1 MATTRL
7 SSDTFIFTIG
17 RMNPPTPGHLKLIQ
31 TLMITAVILN
41 IPEVFVYL
49 STSTKDNDNPIICEH
64 KLDVFG
70 RTDEAYVDGVT
81 TLINSTKHIMVT
93 SPLEEWITDFTDIL
107 LLRDAQANW
116 ASNLDEYNRRLIEL
130 QVHTI
135 CAQVPFV
142 TAVEVVKS
150 NLANLI
156 NIIYFFGNEPDKVV
170 MNNNLY
176 ESFTKKGYRQNY
188 TGIALERVDM
198 TETKGKTPD
207 ELEEQIMTN
216 TLPREAISA
225 SLVRKLV
232 INDKE
237 TAFFQLYR
245 PYLEESKIHI
255 LFRQIH
261 EGVHREVVPTTTAS
275 RQRKTANN
283 KGRGK
288 RRRRRTTRKHMR
300 PY

>member
-1 MATTRL
+1 MTTRL

-49 STSTKDNDNPIICEH
+49 STSTKDNDNPIKCEH

-70 RTDEAYVDGVT
+70 RNDEEYVDGVT

-93 SPLEEWITDFTDIL
+93 SPLEEWITVFTDIL
-107 LLRDAQANW
+107 LLRDAEANW
-116 ASNLDEYNRRLIEL
+116 ASNRDEYNRRLIEL
-130 QVHTI
+130 RVHTI
-135 CAQVPFV
+135 CAQVQFI
-142 TAVEVVKS
+142 AALGVVKS
-150 NLANLI
+150 NLPNVR
-156 NIIYFFGNEPDKVV
+156 NIIHFFGNEPDKVE
-170 MNNNLY
+170 MNTSLY
-176 ESFTKKGYRQNY
+176 SSFTKNGYAENY
-188 TGIALERVDM
+188 TGIALERVAM

-216 TLPREAISA
+216 MLPREAISA
-225 SLVRKLV
+225 SLVRTLV
-232 INDKE
+232 KNDKE

-261 EGVHREVVPTTTAS
+261 EGIHREVVPKTAAS

-288 RRRRRTTRKHMR
+288 RRRRRTTRKHMLR
-300 PY
+300 SY